1 MINKDLERF
10 IEGKCPF
17 EVTNGQREMIA
28 MTADFLLSGDKDG
41 LCLWR
46 GYAGT
51 GKTSV
56 LSALVRALDDLKQ
69 KTVLMAPTGR
79 AAKVFALHAGI
90 RLLPFISAY
99 TVRRLFPMRRTISY
113 RMSTCKNIP
122 YLLWTRLP

>member
-1 MINKDLERF
+1 
-10 IEGKCPF
+10 
-17 EVTNGQREMIA
+17 MIA

-69 KTVLMAPTGR
+69 KTVLIGTYG
-79 AAKVFALHAGI
+79 AGGQSL
-90 RLLPFISAY
+90 RPACGASGLYHS
-99 TVRRLFPMRRTISY
+99 
-113 RMSTCKNIP
+113 
-122 YLLWTRLP
+122 

>member
-1 MINKDLERF
+1 
-10 IEGKCPF
+10 
-17 EVTNGQREMIA
+17 

-51 GKTSV
+51 GKTSI

-79 AAKVFALHAGI
+79 AAKVFALHAGH
-90 RLLPFISAY
+90 PAF
-99 TVRRLFPMRRTISY
+99 TIHKRIY
-113 RMSTCKNIP
+113 RQKTFSNETDNFLQNVNLQNIP

>member
-56 LSALVRALDDLKQ
+56 LSGQ
-69 KTVLMAPTGR
+69 GFGR
-79 AAKVFALHAGI
+79 FEAEI
-90 RLLPFISAY
+90 RPDGTYGSGGQSLCPACGASGFYHS
-99 TVRRLFPMRRTISY
+99 
-113 RMSTCKNIP
+113 
-122 YLLWTRLP
+122 

>member
-79 AAKVFALHAGI
+79 AAKVFALHAGH
-90 RLLPFISAY
+90 PAFIPSED
-99 TVRRLFPMRRTISY
+99 FFQ
-113 RMSTCKNIP
+113 
-122 YLLWTRLP
+122 